1 MNGRVKEIWRKHK
14 VKIVVGGTILGSVAI
29 YAVTRKKP
37 IGIEQAKAA
46 VEEFSFSFDNI
57 EDAIAKFKEIE
68 GAQKLA
74 GNCGEVAL
82 FGGYHPDFKVSYT
95 VMDL

>member
-1 MNGRVKEIWRKHK
+1 VKEQIKEIWRKHK
-14 VKIVVGGTILGSVAI
+14 VKIVVGGTVLGGVAI
-29 YAVTRKKP
+29 YAITRKKP
-37 IGIEQAKAA
+37 TAIEET
-46 VEEFSFSFDNI
+46 VRVIETTFDFDTIEEAL
-57 EDAIAKFKEIE
+57 EKFKEIE